1 MLFHLATSLS
11 EPGKVSLYNVVLFVH
26 IAAAIVAFGVTF
38 AYPLIYASLSRP
50 ANRRH
55 LAWFHEVEEQIGKK
69 VITTAATVILLAG
82 IYLTSNGPYDFGS
95 TFASIGLAI
104 IIVLLGL
111 GGAFFAPTERRATEL
126 AARDIAAAGD
136 GEVELSDEYQAVAKR
151 LATVGGLS
159 SLLVLV
165 AVFLMV
171 VKPGA

>member
-1 MLFHLATSLS
+1 MLVHLATSFS
-11 EPGKVSLYNVVLFVH
+11 EPGKFSLYNIVLFVH
-26 IAAAIVAFGVTF
+26 IAAAIVAFGITF
-38 AYPLIYASLSRP
+38 TYPLIYASLSRP

-55 LAWFHEVEEQIGKK
+55 LAWFHEVEEQLGKK
-69 VITTAATVILLAG
+69 IITGGATVILLAG
-82 IYLTSNGPYDFGS
+82 LYLASEGPYDFGS
-95 TFASIGLAI
+95 TFVSIGLVV

-111 GGAFFAPTERRATEL
+111 GGAFFAPTERKATAL

-151 LATVGGLS
+151 LVVVGGFS
-159 SLLVLV
+159 SLLVLI